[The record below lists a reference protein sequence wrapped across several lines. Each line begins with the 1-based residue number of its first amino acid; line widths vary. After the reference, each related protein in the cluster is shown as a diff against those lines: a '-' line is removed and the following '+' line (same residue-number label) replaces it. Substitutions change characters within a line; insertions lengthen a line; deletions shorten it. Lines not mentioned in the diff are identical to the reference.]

1 MEGRQ
6 IAVDHGIHNHVGGV
20 SAQFGVVHAAGGKGA
35 VAHEG
40 VCAGVVGHT
49 RLDQALGDGQLG
61 VHHPVVGGGEDGVHL
76 IQHVV
81 GGGHDLIGGVAGAF
95 HVLHALGIQICL
107 GVLNGL
113 LAVVLGQAVQQAD
126 GLNVRVLGK
135 HHVQDEIG
143 VQGIGG
149 TGHVLGGQAGGL
161 RVRNSGIH
169 HGDVGALG
177 GVLHALGGQRGN
189 GHHRIV
195 AVAHHLRADLVQRG
209 GIVLAVEL
217 GVLNGHA
224 QLGGLCVQ
232 LGLGSLADLVQ
243 AGVVQLL
250 HNGHPV
256 GFALGRAGG
265 RLAGSSGGGRSGRAA
280 GGQRQAHHSG
290 ERSGDHLVH
299 LFHGNILT
307 IQFVL
312 LFAVCP
318 GRGGGHG
325 FKPAIAIGEG
335 NGHKRCGRIAA
346 S

>member
-6 IAVDHGIHNHVGGV
+6 VAVSHGIHDHVGGV

-40 VCAGVVGHT
+40 VRAGVVGHA
-49 RLDQALGDGQLG
+49 RLNQALRDGQLR
-61 VHHPVVGGGEDGVHL
+61 VHDPVVGGGEDGVHL
-76 IQHVV
+76 VQHVV

-95 HVLHALGIQICL
+95 HVLHALGVQIGL

-113 LAVVLGQAVQQAD
+113 LAVVLREAVQQAN
-126 GLNVRVLGK
+126 GLNVRVLGE
-135 HHVQDEIG
+135 HHVQDEVG

-149 TGHVLGGQAGGL
+149 AGHVLGGQAGGL
-161 RVRNSGIH
+161 RVRNGGVH
-169 HGDVGALG
+169 HRNVGTLG
-177 GVLHALGGQRGN
+177 GVLHTLGGQGGN
-189 GHHRIV
+189 GHHRVV
-195 AVAHHLRADLVQRG
+195 AVAHHLAADLVQGG

-217 GVLNGHA
+217 GVFNGHA
-224 QLGGLCVQ
+224 QLGGLGVQ
-232 LGLGSLADLVQ
+232 LGLGGLADLVQ

-256 GFALGRAGG
+256 GFALGRAGSCLTG
-265 RLAGSSGGGRSGRAA
+265 SGGGRRSGRTA
-280 GGQRQAHHSG
+280 GSQRQAHHSG

-312 LFAVCP
+312 LFAV
-318 GRGGGHG
+318 
-325 FKPAIAIGEG
+325 
-335 NGHKRCGRIAA
+335 
-346 S
+346 